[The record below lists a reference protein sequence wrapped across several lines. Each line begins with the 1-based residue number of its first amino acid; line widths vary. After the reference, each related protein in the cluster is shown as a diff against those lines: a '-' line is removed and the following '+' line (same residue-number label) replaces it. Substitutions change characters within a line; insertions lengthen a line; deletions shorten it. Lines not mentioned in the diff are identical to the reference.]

1 MEIIVDGNAQWPIE
15 DRVENIFDAVVVI
28 GQKLHEQ
35 GRSIMSVQ
43 VDDEAV
49 SAEALV
55 DSMKNKPL
63 DTVQRLTITSE
74 NTRQLVYESLSEVER
89 SLPELP
95 LACHELAT
103 VFQSENPE
111 AGYEPFERLATIWG
125 VIKERELMIAN
136 AMEMP
141 LEELTV
147 GGQTVKEFHDDL
159 NGYLLEATQALKSRD
174 SVLLGDLLEYELA
187 PRAEKESMIVDLL
200 KKEAERQAG

>member
-1 MEIIVDGNAQWPIE
+1 MEIIVDGNAQYPIDDQPDNLFE
-15 DRVENIFDAVVVI
+15 LIVAI

-43 VDDEAV
+43 LDDEAV
-49 SAEALV
+49 SAEALL

-63 DTVQRLTITSE
+63 DTVQRLVITSE
-74 NTRQLVYESLSEVER
+74 NTRDLVYESLSEIEQ

-95 LACHELAT
+95 LACHELARL
-103 VFQSENPE
+103 FQSETPD

-147 GGQTVKEFHDDL
+147 AGQPVKQFHDDL
-159 NGYLLEATQALKSRD
+159 NGYLLEAMDALKSRD

-187 PRAEKESMIVDLL
+187 PRAEKETMIVDLL
-200 KKEAERQAG
+200 KKEAERQTG